1 VKVKAVKPMD
11 RLDHVA
17 IQVWDLAEAV
27 DWYQSHFG
35 CTVAYKDDTWALLDF
50 ENIQLA
56 LVTPGQ
62 HPPHIGFATPRAA
75 DFGTLTRHRDGSAS
89 VYVTDPAGN
98 AIEVLDTRTLGP
110 SKAA

>member
-1 VKVKAVKPMD
+1 MD
-11 RLDHVA
+11 RLHHIA

-27 DWYQSHFG
+27 DWYESHFG
-35 CTVAYKDDTWALLDF
+35 CSVAYRDDTWALIEF
-50 ENIQLA
+50 ENIKLA

-89 VYVTDPAGN
+89 VYITDAAGN
-98 AIEVLDTRTLGP
+98 SIEVLDSRTLGP